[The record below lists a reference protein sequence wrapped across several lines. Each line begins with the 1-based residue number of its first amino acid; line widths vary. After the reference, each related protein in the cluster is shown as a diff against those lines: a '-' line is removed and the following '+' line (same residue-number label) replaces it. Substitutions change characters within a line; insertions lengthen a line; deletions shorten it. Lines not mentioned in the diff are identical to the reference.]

1 MIERAAFLMGVMLVL
16 MSGVILVVRLM
27 FKLHVS

>member
-1 MIERAAFLMGVMLVL
+1 MIKRTAFLMRVMLVL
-16 MSGVILVVRLM
+16 MSGMILVVRLM

>member
-1 MIERAAFLMGVMLVL
+1 MIKRAAFLMGVMLVL